1 MAQLKRQKQARCTLS
16 CAAEPLNK
24 KNIKNTSL
32 QKNLLSHSVGIIYK
46 IKTIN
51 YSTVLNNTC
60 GYAFLNT
67 NFFFCFTITQRTP
80 HLNVRLYSEYQLF
93 LYQTITEQREKEKT
107 YDQIAEWLNKKGY
120 LSVRGKKFRGAHVH
134 SIVKKKRLKDEKFE
148 KEYPEVRSDFYL
160 DIFDRT
166 LINMVKSDD

>member
-1 MAQLKRQKQARCTLS
+1 MNVPQ
-16 CAAEPLNK
+16 
-24 KNIKNTSL
+24 
-32 QKNLLSHSVGIIYK
+32 
-46 IKTIN
+46 
-51 YSTVLNNTC
+51 YS
-60 GYAFLNT
+60 
-67 NFFFCFTITQRTP
+67 Q
-80 HLNVRLYSEYQLF
+80 YQFF
-93 LYQTITEQREKEKT
+93 LYETIIEQREKGKT
-107 YDQIAEWLNKKGY
+107 FDQIAEWFNKKGY